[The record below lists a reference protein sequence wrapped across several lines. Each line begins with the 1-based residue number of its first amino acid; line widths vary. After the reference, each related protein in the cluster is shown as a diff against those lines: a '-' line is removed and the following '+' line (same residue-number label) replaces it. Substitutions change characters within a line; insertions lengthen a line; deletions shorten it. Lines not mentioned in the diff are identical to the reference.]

1 MPIEYEGLSDRRSA
15 SRMGKIRLGKKGRN
29 AKGVEYPEKLD
40 YFRIDP
46 SDESLLPK
54 LLELLGAKPKRLRI
68 MFVSG
73 DREVIFPQYLRK
85 YGKSGL
91 LCKGTGG
98 TDAGGNPLPA
108 VLRVVDTETGAVVDD
123 YPCDPATCQD
133 YQGKRCKRVAS
144 LSGFILCEF
153 PNIRTWQ
160 IDTTSKVSIENLNS
174 RFDELEN
181 LLTAAGRGRTVAG
194 VPLILTL
201 NPIRVKARDKKG
213 KPLKGKQTVFVMD
226 LDLDTESLMSDSPP
240 LAFLS
245 RLATGDQIDAP
256 AVDERAAPDGLF
268 DRSQV
273 EEGADP
279 VAERIETAEEQAE
292 QAPELPDDIIEG
304 VRIIGMTNRQVKG
317 LARRYTRGDEFDEET
332 CLMYLNTLVDLA
344 TAETDIS
351 ALLHSLEEEETAE
364 QAPEAEVVDAEEE
377 DAEEEQE
384 ETPAAETKQTK
395 VEESTEVLGL
405 EI

>member
-29 AKGVEYPEKLD
+29 AQGVEYPEKLD

-240 LAFLS
+240 LAFLRLSSAVSPPGTRSTRRQSMRGPLPMVSTIVRRWRKARIPS
-245 RLATGDQIDAP
+245 RSESRPPRDRRSRHRSCRMTSS
-256 AVDERAAPDGLF
+256 RAFA
-268 DRSQV
+268 S
-273 EEGADP
+273 
-279 VAERIETAEEQAE
+279 
-292 QAPELPDDIIEG
+292 
-304 VRIIGMTNRQVKG
+304 
-317 LARRYTRGDEFDEET
+317 
-332 CLMYLNTLVDLA
+332 
-344 TAETDIS
+344 S
-351 ALLHSLEEEETAE
+351 A
-364 QAPEAEVVDAEEE
+364 
-377 DAEEEQE
+377 
-384 ETPAAETKQTK
+384 
-395 VEESTEVLGL
+395 
-405 EI
+405 